1 MIIWRW
7 GNPADRQHAV
17 KIPEQHIYQS
27 LTIITPDIYASYSG
41 IGIQYITPK
50 QTQVGWTICTNV
62 AELIIQRLPLLKIDP
77 IIAEV
82 LIMIFMRHPSPLA
95 HIHTGVPYNAK
106 IKLIRTN
113 SRQKKSF
120 YLRATRWRKHYV
132 LHRRGRSEVMVV
144 FIYCH
149 LRYALYSSL
158 NMIHQVNTKE
168 I

>member
-1 MIIWRW
+1 
-7 GNPADRQHAV
+7 
-17 KIPEQHIYQS
+17 
-27 LTIITPDIYASYSG
+27 
-41 IGIQYITPK
+41 
-50 QTQVGWTICTNV
+50 
-62 AELIIQRLPLLKIDP
+62 
-77 IIAEV
+77 
-82 LIMIFMRHPSPLA
+82 MIFMRHPSPLA

-113 SRQKKSF
+113 SRQKKCF